1 MLLEVLLTLSKYLSF
16 LSSFAFVGL
25 LLAMSLLTV
34 NTEGNFSA
42 NSLALRRKASLIGL
56 IWFFSSFSYII
67 ATLAD
72 ILGVSFTD
80 ALDITTVRSFVS
92 QILIGRYLLA
102 QTLAAFIVGYLILR
116 PSAITITTEFPLIEE
131 GNEIVVTDP
140 NGKRVDTGIL
150 TVLGTDAVA
159 EMKPLETS
167 GLYKVTYLLLAEAD
181 IPLEGSYTFTY
192 SAVVISTPSAS
203 ATPQPSASATSEPVG
218 SNFGTNL
225 FVIFLLGLSILVL
238 IGMGAYARKIF
249 KEK

>member
-1 MLLEVLLTLSKYLSF
+1 MKSSGKAILATAALLTLL
-16 LSSFAFVGL
+16 FAP
-25 LLAMSLLTV
+25 AAEA
-34 NTEGNFSA
+34 NTLVATSPIAGST
-42 NSLALRRKASLIGL
+42 LKAG
-56 IWFFSSFSYII
+56 
-67 ATLAD
+67 
-72 ILGVSFTD
+72 
-80 ALDITTVRSFVS
+80 
-92 QILIGRYLLA
+92 
-102 QTLAAFIVGYLILR
+102 

-167 GLYKVTYLLLAEAD
+167 GVYKVSYLLLSEAD

-192 SAVVISTPSAS
+192 SAIVISTPSAS
-203 ATPQPSASATSEPVG
+203 AIPQPSASATSEPVG

-225 FVIFLLGLSILVL
+225 FVIFLLGLSILIL

-249 KEK
+249 KER

>member
-1 MLLEVLLTLSKYLSF
+1 MKSSRKTILVTAALITFLFAPAAQANTLVATSPIAGSTL
-16 LSSFAFVGL
+16 
-25 LLAMSLLTV
+25 
-34 NTEGNFSA
+34 
-42 NSLALRRKASLIGL
+42 KAG
-56 IWFFSSFSYII
+56 
-67 ATLAD
+67 
-72 ILGVSFTD
+72 
-80 ALDITTVRSFVS
+80 
-92 QILIGRYLLA
+92 
-102 QTLAAFIVGYLILR
+102 

-131 GNEIVVTDP
+131 GNEVVVTDP

-181 IPLEGSYTFTY
+181 IPLEGSFTFTY
-192 SAVVISTPSAS
+192 SAIVISTPSAS
-203 ATPQPSASATSEPVG
+203 AAPQPSVSATAEPVG

-238 IGMGAYARKIF
+238 VGMGAYARKIF

>member
-1 MLLEVLLTLSKYLSF
+1 MKSSGKAILAIAALIALLCAPTAQANTLVATSPIAGSTL
-16 LSSFAFVGL
+16 
-25 LLAMSLLTV
+25 
-34 NTEGNFSA
+34 
-42 NSLALRRKASLIGL
+42 KAG
-56 IWFFSSFSYII
+56 
-67 ATLAD
+67 
-72 ILGVSFTD
+72 
-80 ALDITTVRSFVS
+80 
-92 QILIGRYLLA
+92 
-102 QTLAAFIVGYLILR
+102 

-131 GNEIVVTDP
+131 GNEIAVTDP

-167 GLYKVTYLLLAEAD
+167 GVYKVSYLLLSEAD

-192 SAVVISTPSAS
+192 SAVVLSTPSAS
-203 ATPQPSASATSEPVG
+203 AAPQPSASATSEPVG

-238 IGMGAYARKIF
+238 VGMGAYARKIF

>member
-1 MLLEVLLTLSKYLSF
+1 MT
-16 LSSFAFVGL
+16 SS
-25 LLAMSLLTV
+25 
-34 NTEGNFSA
+34 
-42 NSLALRRKASLIGL
+42 RKAILATAALITFL
-56 IWFFSSFSYII
+56 YAPAAQANTLVATSPI
-67 ATLAD
+67 AGSTLKA
-72 ILGVSFTD
+72 G
-80 ALDITTVRSFVS
+80 
-92 QILIGRYLLA
+92 
-102 QTLAAFIVGYLILR
+102 

-131 GNEIVVTDP
+131 GNEIIVTDP

-167 GLYKVTYLLLAEAD
+167 GLYKVSYLLLAEAD

-192 SAVVISTPSAS
+192 SAIVISTPSAS
-203 ATPQPSASATSEPVG
+203 AAPQPSASATSEPVG

-249 KEK
+249 KER

>member
-1 MLLEVLLTLSKYLSF
+1 VT
-16 LSSFAFVGL
+16 SS
-25 LLAMSLLTV
+25 
-34 NTEGNFSA
+34 
-42 NSLALRRKASLIGL
+42 RKAILATAALITFL
-56 IWFFSSFSYII
+56 YAPAAQANTLVATSPI
-67 ATLAD
+67 AGSTLKA
-72 ILGVSFTD
+72 G
-80 ALDITTVRSFVS
+80 
-92 QILIGRYLLA
+92 
-102 QTLAAFIVGYLILR
+102 

-131 GNEIVVTDP
+131 GNEIIVTDP

-167 GLYKVTYLLLAEAD
+167 GLYKVSYLLLAEAD

-203 ATPQPSASATSEPVG
+203 AAPQPSASATSEPVG

>member
-1 MLLEVLLTLSKYLSF
+1 MKSSGKAIFVTAALITLLFAPAAQANTLVATSPIAGSTL
-16 LSSFAFVGL
+16 
-25 LLAMSLLTV
+25 
-34 NTEGNFSA
+34 
-42 NSLALRRKASLIGL
+42 KAG
-56 IWFFSSFSYII
+56 
-67 ATLAD
+67 
-72 ILGVSFTD
+72 
-80 ALDITTVRSFVS
+80 
-92 QILIGRYLLA
+92 
-102 QTLAAFIVGYLILR
+102 

-131 GNEIVVTDP
+131 GNEIIVTDP

-167 GLYKVTYLLLAEAD
+167 GVYKVSYLLLSEAD

-192 SAVVISTPSAS
+192 SAVVLSTPSAS
-203 ATPQPSASATSEPVG
+203 AIPQPTASATSEPVG

-238 IGMGAYARKIF
+238 VGMGAYARKIF

>member
-1 MLLEVLLTLSKYLSF
+1 MKSSGKAILVTAALITFLFAPAAQANTLVATSPIAGSTL
-16 LSSFAFVGL
+16 
-25 LLAMSLLTV
+25 
-34 NTEGNFSA
+34 
-42 NSLALRRKASLIGL
+42 KAG
-56 IWFFSSFSYII
+56 
-67 ATLAD
+67 
-72 ILGVSFTD
+72 
-80 ALDITTVRSFVS
+80 
-92 QILIGRYLLA
+92 
-102 QTLAAFIVGYLILR
+102 

-203 ATPQPSASATSEPVG
+203 AAPQPSASATSEPVG

>member
-1 MLLEVLLTLSKYLSF
+1 VK
-16 LSSFAFVGL
+16 SSG
-25 LLAMSLLTV
+25 
-34 NTEGNFSA
+34 
-42 NSLALRRKASLIGL
+42 KA
-56 IWFFSSFSYII
+56 
-67 ATLAD
+67 
-72 ILGVSFTD
+72 
-80 ALDITTVRSFVS
+80 
-92 QILIGRYLLA
+92 ILISAAIITFLFAPAA
-102 QTLAAFIVGYLILR
+102 QANTLVATSPIAGSTLKAG
-116 PSAITITTEFPLIEE
+116 PSAITITTEFPLIDE

-167 GLYKVTYLLLAEAD
+167 GLYKVSYLLLAEAD

-203 ATPQPSASATSEPVG
+203 AAPQPSASATSEPVG

-249 KEK
+249 KER

>member
-1 MLLEVLLTLSKYLSF
+1 VTSSGKAILATAALITLLFAPAAQANTLVATTPIAGSTL
-16 LSSFAFVGL
+16 
-25 LLAMSLLTV
+25 
-34 NTEGNFSA
+34 
-42 NSLALRRKASLIGL
+42 KAG
-56 IWFFSSFSYII
+56 
-67 ATLAD
+67 
-72 ILGVSFTD
+72 
-80 ALDITTVRSFVS
+80 
-92 QILIGRYLLA
+92 
-102 QTLAAFIVGYLILR
+102 

-181 IPLEGSYTFTY
+181 IPLEGSFTFTY

-203 ATPQPSASATSEPVG
+203 AAPQPSTSATSEPIG

>member
-1 MLLEVLLTLSKYLSF
+1 VKSRSKALFVTAALITLLFAPAAQANTLVATSPIAGSTL
-16 LSSFAFVGL
+16 
-25 LLAMSLLTV
+25 
-34 NTEGNFSA
+34 
-42 NSLALRRKASLIGL
+42 KA
-56 IWFFSSFSYII
+56 W
-67 ATLAD
+67 
-72 ILGVSFTD
+72 
-80 ALDITTVRSFVS
+80 
-92 QILIGRYLLA
+92 
-102 QTLAAFIVGYLILR
+102 

-131 GNEIVVTDP
+131 GNEIAVTDP

-167 GLYKVTYLLLAEAD
+167 GVYKVSYLLLSEAD

-192 SAVVISTPSAS
+192 SAVVLSTPSAS
-203 ATPQPSASATSEPVG
+203 AAPQPSASATSEPVG

-238 IGMGAYARKIF
+238 VGMGAYARKIF

>member
-1 MLLEVLLTLSKYLSF
+1 VKSSGKAILATAALLTLL
-16 LSSFAFVGL
+16 FAP
-25 LLAMSLLTV
+25 AAEA
-34 NTEGNFSA
+34 NTLVATSPIAGST
-42 NSLALRRKASLIGL
+42 LKAG
-56 IWFFSSFSYII
+56 
-67 ATLAD
+67 
-72 ILGVSFTD
+72 
-80 ALDITTVRSFVS
+80 
-92 QILIGRYLLA
+92 
-102 QTLAAFIVGYLILR
+102 

-167 GLYKVTYLLLAEAD
+167 GVYKVSYLLLSEAD

-192 SAVVISTPSAS
+192 SAIVISTPSAS
-203 ATPQPSASATSEPVG
+203 AIPQPSASATSEPVG

-225 FVIFLLGLSILVL
+225 FVIFLLGLSILIL

-249 KEK
+249 KER

>member
-1 MLLEVLLTLSKYLSF
+1 MK
-16 LSSFAFVGL
+16 SS
-25 LLAMSLLTV
+25 
-34 NTEGNFSA
+34 
-42 NSLALRRKASLIGL
+42 RKAILATAALITFL
-56 IWFFSSFSYII
+56 YAPAAQANTLVATSPI
-67 ATLAD
+67 AGSTLKA
-72 ILGVSFTD
+72 G
-80 ALDITTVRSFVS
+80 
-92 QILIGRYLLA
+92 
-102 QTLAAFIVGYLILR
+102 

-131 GNEIVVTDP
+131 GNEIIVTDP

-167 GLYKVTYLLLAEAD
+167 GLYKVSYLLLAEAD

-192 SAVVISTPSAS
+192 SAIVISTPSAS
-203 ATPQPSASATSEPVG
+203 AAPQPSASATSEPIG

>member
-1 MLLEVLLTLSKYLSF
+1 MKSSGKAILVTAALITFLFAAAAQANTLVATSPIAGSTL
-16 LSSFAFVGL
+16 
-25 LLAMSLLTV
+25 
-34 NTEGNFSA
+34 
-42 NSLALRRKASLIGL
+42 KAG
-56 IWFFSSFSYII
+56 
-67 ATLAD
+67 
-72 ILGVSFTD
+72 
-80 ALDITTVRSFVS
+80 
-92 QILIGRYLLA
+92 
-102 QTLAAFIVGYLILR
+102 

-167 GLYKVTYLLLAEAD
+167 GQYKVSYLLLSEAD
-181 IPLEGSYTFTY
+181 VPLEGSYTFTY
-192 SAVVISTPSAS
+192 SAVVLSTPSAS
-203 ATPQPSASATSEPVG
+203 AIPQPSVSATAEPVG

-238 IGMGAYARKIF
+238 VGMGAYARKIF

>member
-1 MLLEVLLTLSKYLSF
+1 MKSSGKAILATAALITLLFAPSAQANTLVATSPIAGSTL
-16 LSSFAFVGL
+16 
-25 LLAMSLLTV
+25 
-34 NTEGNFSA
+34 
-42 NSLALRRKASLIGL
+42 KAG
-56 IWFFSSFSYII
+56 
-67 ATLAD
+67 
-72 ILGVSFTD
+72 
-80 ALDITTVRSFVS
+80 
-92 QILIGRYLLA
+92 
-102 QTLAAFIVGYLILR
+102 

-131 GNEIVVTDP
+131 GNEIIVTDP

-167 GLYKVTYLLLAEAD
+167 GLYKVSYLLLSEVD
-181 IPLEGSYTFTY
+181 VPLEGSYTFTY
-192 SAVVISTPSAS
+192 SAVVLSTPSAS
-203 ATPQPSASATSEPVG
+203 AIPQPSVSATAEPVG

>member
-1 MLLEVLLTLSKYLSF
+1 MKSSGKAILVTAALITFLFSPAAQANTLVATSPIAGSTL
-16 LSSFAFVGL
+16 
-25 LLAMSLLTV
+25 
-34 NTEGNFSA
+34 
-42 NSLALRRKASLIGL
+42 KAG
-56 IWFFSSFSYII
+56 
-67 ATLAD
+67 
-72 ILGVSFTD
+72 
-80 ALDITTVRSFVS
+80 
-92 QILIGRYLLA
+92 
-102 QTLAAFIVGYLILR
+102 
-116 PSAITITTEFPLIEE
+116 PSAITISTEFPLIEE

-167 GLYKVTYLLLAEAD
+167 GLYKVSYLLLSEAD
-181 IPLEGSYTFTY
+181 IPLEGFYTFTY
-192 SAVVISTPSAS
+192 SAVVLTTPSAS
-203 ATPQPSASATSEPVG
+203 VTPQPSASATAEPVG

>member
-1 MLLEVLLTLSKYLSF
+1 VKSSGKAILVTAALITFLFTPSAQANTLVATSPIAGSTL
-16 LSSFAFVGL
+16 
-25 LLAMSLLTV
+25 
-34 NTEGNFSA
+34 
-42 NSLALRRKASLIGL
+42 KAG
-56 IWFFSSFSYII
+56 
-67 ATLAD
+67 
-72 ILGVSFTD
+72 
-80 ALDITTVRSFVS
+80 
-92 QILIGRYLLA
+92 
-102 QTLAAFIVGYLILR
+102 
-116 PSAITITTEFPLIEE
+116 PSAITISTEFPLIEE

-167 GLYKVTYLLLAEAD
+167 GLYKVSYLLLSEAD
-181 IPLEGSYTFTY
+181 IPLEGFYTFTY
-192 SAVVISTPSAS
+192 SAVVLTTPSAS
-203 ATPQPSASATSEPVG
+203 ATPQPSASATAEPVG

>member
-1 MLLEVLLTLSKYLSF
+1 MTSSGKAILATAALITLLFAPAAQANTLVATTPIAGSTL
-16 LSSFAFVGL
+16 
-25 LLAMSLLTV
+25 
-34 NTEGNFSA
+34 
-42 NSLALRRKASLIGL
+42 KAG
-56 IWFFSSFSYII
+56 
-67 ATLAD
+67 
-72 ILGVSFTD
+72 
-80 ALDITTVRSFVS
+80 
-92 QILIGRYLLA
+92 
-102 QTLAAFIVGYLILR
+102 

-167 GLYKVTYLLLAEAD
+167 GLYKVSYLLLAEAD

-192 SAVVISTPSAS
+192 SAVVLSTPSAS

-238 IGMGAYARKIF
+238 VGMGAYARKIF
-249 KEK
+249 KER

>member
-1 MLLEVLLTLSKYLSF
+1 MKSSGKAILVTAALFTFLFTPVAQANTLVATSPIAGSTL
-16 LSSFAFVGL
+16 
-25 LLAMSLLTV
+25 
-34 NTEGNFSA
+34 
-42 NSLALRRKASLIGL
+42 KAG
-56 IWFFSSFSYII
+56 
-67 ATLAD
+67 
-72 ILGVSFTD
+72 
-80 ALDITTVRSFVS
+80 
-92 QILIGRYLLA
+92 
-102 QTLAAFIVGYLILR
+102 

-167 GLYKVTYLLLAEAD
+167 GVYKVSYLLLAEAD

-192 SAVVISTPSAS
+192 SAIVLSTPSAS
-203 ATPQPSASATSEPVG
+203 AIPQPSASATSEPVG

-249 KEK
+249 KER

>member
-1 MLLEVLLTLSKYLSF
+1 MKSSGKAILVTAALITFLFSPAAQANTLVATSPIAGSTL
-16 LSSFAFVGL
+16 
-25 LLAMSLLTV
+25 
-34 NTEGNFSA
+34 
-42 NSLALRRKASLIGL
+42 KAG
-56 IWFFSSFSYII
+56 
-67 ATLAD
+67 
-72 ILGVSFTD
+72 
-80 ALDITTVRSFVS
+80 
-92 QILIGRYLLA
+92 
-102 QTLAAFIVGYLILR
+102 
-116 PSAITITTEFPLIEE
+116 PSAITISTEFPLIEE

-167 GLYKVTYLLLAEAD
+167 GLYKVSYLLLSEAD

-192 SAVVISTPSAS
+192 SAVVLTTPSAS
-203 ATPQPSASATSEPVG
+203 ATPQPSASATAEPVG

>member
-1 MLLEVLLTLSKYLSF
+1 VKSNIKAILATAALITLLFAPAAQANTLVATSPIAGSTL
-16 LSSFAFVGL
+16 
-25 LLAMSLLTV
+25 
-34 NTEGNFSA
+34 
-42 NSLALRRKASLIGL
+42 KAG
-56 IWFFSSFSYII
+56 
-67 ATLAD
+67 
-72 ILGVSFTD
+72 
-80 ALDITTVRSFVS
+80 
-92 QILIGRYLLA
+92 
-102 QTLAAFIVGYLILR
+102 

-167 GLYKVTYLLLAEAD
+167 GLYKVSYLLLAEAD
-181 IPLEGSYTFTY
+181 IPLEGSFTFTY
-192 SAVVISTPSAS
+192 SAVVLSTPTAS
-203 ATPQPSASATSEPVG
+203 AIPQPSASATAEPVG

-249 KEK
+249 KER

>member
-1 MLLEVLLTLSKYLSF
+1 MKSSRRAILATAALITLLFAPAAQANTLVATSPIAGSTL
-16 LSSFAFVGL
+16 
-25 LLAMSLLTV
+25 
-34 NTEGNFSA
+34 
-42 NSLALRRKASLIGL
+42 KAG
-56 IWFFSSFSYII
+56 
-67 ATLAD
+67 
-72 ILGVSFTD
+72 
-80 ALDITTVRSFVS
+80 
-92 QILIGRYLLA
+92 
-102 QTLAAFIVGYLILR
+102 

-167 GLYKVTYLLLAEAD
+167 GMYKVAYLLLAEAD
-181 IPLEGSYTFTY
+181 IPLEGSFTFTY
-192 SAVVISTPSAS
+192 SAVVLSTPSAS
-203 ATPQPSASATSEPVG
+203 ATPQPSASATIEPVG

-225 FVIFLLGLSILVL
+225 FVISLLGISILVL

>member
-1 MLLEVLLTLSKYLSF
+1 VKSTGKAILTIAALITLLFAPAAQANTLVATSPIAGSTL
-16 LSSFAFVGL
+16 
-25 LLAMSLLTV
+25 
-34 NTEGNFSA
+34 
-42 NSLALRRKASLIGL
+42 KAG
-56 IWFFSSFSYII
+56 
-67 ATLAD
+67 
-72 ILGVSFTD
+72 
-80 ALDITTVRSFVS
+80 
-92 QILIGRYLLA
+92 
-102 QTLAAFIVGYLILR
+102 

-150 TVLGTDAVA
+150 TVIGTDAVA

-167 GLYKVTYLLLAEAD
+167 GLYKVTYLLLSDAD
-181 IPLEGSYTFTY
+181 IPLDGSFTFTY
-192 SAVVISTPSAS
+192 SAVVISTPTPSAI
-203 ATPQPSASATSEPVG
+203 PQPTVSATSEPVG

>member
-1 MLLEVLLTLSKYLSF
+1 VK
-16 LSSFAFVGL
+16 SS
-25 LLAMSLLTV
+25 
-34 NTEGNFSA
+34 
-42 NSLALRRKASLIGL
+42 RKAILATAVLITL
-56 IWFFSSFSYII
+56 LFAPVAQANTLVATSPI
-67 ATLAD
+67 AGSTLKA
-72 ILGVSFTD
+72 G
-80 ALDITTVRSFVS
+80 
-92 QILIGRYLLA
+92 
-102 QTLAAFIVGYLILR
+102 

-181 IPLEGSYTFTY
+181 IPLEGSFTFTY
-192 SAVVISTPSAS
+192 SAIVISTPSAS
-203 ATPQPSASATSEPVG
+203 AAPQPSASATSEPVG

-238 IGMGAYARKIF
+238 VGMGAYARKIF
-249 KEK
+249 KER

>member
-1 MLLEVLLTLSKYLSF
+1 MK
-16 LSSFAFVGL
+16 SS
-25 LLAMSLLTV
+25 
-34 NTEGNFSA
+34 
-42 NSLALRRKASLIGL
+42 RKAILATAVLITL
-56 IWFFSSFSYII
+56 LFAPVAQANTLVATSPI
-67 ATLAD
+67 AGSTLKA
-72 ILGVSFTD
+72 G
-80 ALDITTVRSFVS
+80 
-92 QILIGRYLLA
+92 
-102 QTLAAFIVGYLILR
+102 

-181 IPLEGSYTFTY
+181 IPLEGSFTFTY
-192 SAVVISTPSAS
+192 SAIVISTPSAS
-203 ATPQPSASATSEPVG
+203 AAPQPSASATSEPVG

-238 IGMGAYARKIF
+238 VGMGAYARKIF
-249 KEK
+249 KER

>member
-1 MLLEVLLTLSKYLSF
+1 MKSSGKAILATAALITLLVAPAAQANTLVATSPIAGSTL
-16 LSSFAFVGL
+16 
-25 LLAMSLLTV
+25 
-34 NTEGNFSA
+34 
-42 NSLALRRKASLIGL
+42 KAG
-56 IWFFSSFSYII
+56 
-67 ATLAD
+67 
-72 ILGVSFTD
+72 
-80 ALDITTVRSFVS
+80 
-92 QILIGRYLLA
+92 
-102 QTLAAFIVGYLILR
+102 

-131 GNEIVVTDP
+131 GNEIIVTDP

-167 GLYKVTYLLLAEAD
+167 GLYKVSYLLLSEVD
-181 IPLEGSYTFTY
+181 VPLEGSYTFTY
-192 SAVVISTPSAS
+192 SAVVLSTPSAS
-203 ATPQPSASATSEPVG
+203 AIPQPTASASAEPVG

>member
-1 MLLEVLLTLSKYLSF
+1 MKSSGKAILVTAALITFLFTPSAQANTLVATSPIAGSTL
-16 LSSFAFVGL
+16 
-25 LLAMSLLTV
+25 
-34 NTEGNFSA
+34 
-42 NSLALRRKASLIGL
+42 KAG
-56 IWFFSSFSYII
+56 
-67 ATLAD
+67 
-72 ILGVSFTD
+72 
-80 ALDITTVRSFVS
+80 
-92 QILIGRYLLA
+92 
-102 QTLAAFIVGYLILR
+102 
-116 PSAITITTEFPLIEE
+116 PSAITISTEFPLIEE

-167 GLYKVTYLLLAEAD
+167 GLYKVSYLLLSEAD
-181 IPLEGSYTFTY
+181 IPLEGFYTFTY
-192 SAVVISTPSAS
+192 SAVVLSTPSAS
-203 ATPQPSASATSEPVG
+203 ATPQPSASATSEPAG